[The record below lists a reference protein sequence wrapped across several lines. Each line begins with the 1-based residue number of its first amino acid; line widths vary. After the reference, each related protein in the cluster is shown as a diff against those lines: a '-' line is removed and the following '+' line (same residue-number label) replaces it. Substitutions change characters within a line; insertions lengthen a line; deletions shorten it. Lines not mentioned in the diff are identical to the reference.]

1 MPKPSRYRGDRV
13 ERLALSTYLKLTRAS
28 ETLWNRLAP
37 GLQRHDL
44 TPSQFGVLE
53 ALYHLGSMHQR
64 DLGERIL
71 RSSGNMTLVIDN
83 LEKRGLVER
92 RRSADDRRF
101 VSIHL
106 TGTGS
111 ELIARVF
118 PAHARAITDE
128 MSALEPEEQRTLGR
142 LCRQLGRKQ
151 DAPV

>member
-1 MPKPSRYRGDRV
+1 MPKASRYSGDRV

-83 LEKRGLVER
+83 LEKRGLVRRER
-92 RRSADDRRF
+92 SVDDRRF
-101 VSIHL
+101 IQVHL
-106 TGTGS
+106 TEEGAR
-111 ELIARVF
+111 LIRRVF
-118 PAHARAITDE
+118 PAHADAITRQL
-128 MSALEPEEQRTLGR
+128 AVLTPEEQRALGN
-142 LCRQLGRKQ
+142 LCRKLGT
-151 DAPV
+151 VS

>member
-1 MPKPSRYRGDRV
+1 MPKPSRYSGDRV

-44 TPSQFGVLE
+44 TLSQFGVLE

-83 LEKRGLVER
+83 LEKRGLARRER
-92 RRSADDRRF
+92 SLEDRRF
-101 VSIHL
+101 IQVHL
-106 TGTGS
+106 SEEGTR
-111 ELIARVF
+111 LIRRVF
-118 PAHARAITDE
+118 PAHADAITRQL
-128 MSALEPEEQRTLGR
+128 AVLTQEEQRALGN
-142 LCRQLGRKQ
+142 LCRKLGTV
-151 DAPV
+151 A

>member
-1 MPKPSRYRGDRV
+1 MPKASRYSGDRV
-13 ERLALSTYLKLTRAS
+13 ERLALSTYRKLTRAS

-83 LEKRGLVER
+83 LEKRGLVRRER
-92 RRSADDRRF
+92 SVEDRRF
-101 VSIHL
+101 IQVHL
-106 TGTGS
+106 TEEGAH
-111 ELIARVF
+111 IIRRAF
-118 PAHARAITDE
+118 PAHADAITRQL
-128 MSALEPEEQRTLGR
+128 AVLTPEEQRALGN
-142 LCRQLGRKQ
+142 LCRKLGT
-151 DAPV
+151 VS